1 LTVFGLLLFV
11 ASVLTLIVP
20 GLSLRRRLISALARL
35 GLMVLGLRIDVR
47 GLGHLPDAS
56 CIVVANHASYLD
68 GVVLQGVLPPRFSF
82 VIKRE
87 AAAFPVAGL
96 LLRRIG
102 SEFVD
107 RGSRGGRQAD
117 ARRVVRNAEAG
128 HSLAFF
134 PEGTFTAAPG
144 LRRFHLG
151 AFVAAARAHQPV
163 VPIVIR
169 GTRRSMPSGHAV
181 PRAGRIEVEL
191 LEPIM
196 PTNDRNAAEILRG
209 EARRRMAAR
218 IDEPDLEVHAPVA
231 VPEARGA

>member
-1 LTVFGLLLFV
+1 MVKDAPSLGKIAAMVRFALSCFGLLLFLWL
-11 ASVLTLIVP
+11 AFGGPVP
-20 GLSLRRRLISALARL
+20 LKPKG
-35 GLMVLGLRIDVR
+35 
-47 GLGHLPDAS
+47 
-56 CIVVANHASYLD
+56 Y
-68 GVVLQGVLPPRFSF
+68 RFHPSF
-82 VIKRE
+82 
-87 AAAFPVAGL
+87 
-96 LLRRIG
+96 
-102 SEFVD
+102 
-107 RGSRGGRQAD
+107 
-117 ARRVVRNAEAG
+117 AEAG